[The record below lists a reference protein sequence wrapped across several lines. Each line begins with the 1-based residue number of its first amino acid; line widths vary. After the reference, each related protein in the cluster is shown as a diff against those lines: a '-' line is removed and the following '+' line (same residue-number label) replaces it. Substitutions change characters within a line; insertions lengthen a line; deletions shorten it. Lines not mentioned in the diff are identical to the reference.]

1 MKKGEGPSPGGAT
14 PPLEGNRFV
23 KTFVIPRLDRGNQ
36 VDANKKHYDLGIRV
50 KPEYDTTSP
59 RAS

>member
-1 MKKGEGPSPGGAT
+1 MQANGGPSPGGAT

-36 VDANKKHYDLGIRV
+36 VKANEKEVFMTWVFGS
-50 KPEYDTTSP
+50 SP
-59 RAS
+59 NMTK